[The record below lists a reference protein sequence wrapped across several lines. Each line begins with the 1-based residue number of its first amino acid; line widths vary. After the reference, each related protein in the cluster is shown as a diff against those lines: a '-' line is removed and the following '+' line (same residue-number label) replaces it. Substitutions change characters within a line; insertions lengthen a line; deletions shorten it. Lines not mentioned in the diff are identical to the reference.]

1 MDTLTIF
8 SLEKPAGI
16 IRYAGLKL
24 FCLITFIFL
33 LYTEYENSNPLPLL
47 IQIILWIPAFSCR
60 KKKIIIL
67 FWGPKQ
73 KKNLEDMLLN
83 NTVIKVRKNF
93 VFQEGHKEVAK
104 IKASDGNT
112 QLIWCTI
119 LNPLTKFPLSSV
131 FFPTRIFSLFI

>member
-1 MDTLTIF
+1 
-8 SLEKPAGI
+8 
-16 IRYAGLKL
+16 
-24 FCLITFIFL
+24 
-33 LYTEYENSNPLPLL
+33 
-47 IQIILWIPAFSCR
+47 
-60 KKKIIIL
+60 
-67 FWGPKQ
+67 
-73 KKNLEDMLLN
+73 MLLN
-83 NTVIKVRKNF
+83 KTVIKVRKKF